1 MVPDIEREWI
11 QEELR
16 GKPPPGRDFLI
27 LALLI
32 LALATLVW
40 SC

>member
-16 GKPPPGRDFLI
+16 GKPPPGRDLLFLT
-27 LALLI
+27 LLI
-32 LALATLVW
+32 VALAGLVW